1 MRKEEIIAKGAYT
14 APQFGEL
21 ISVRQFI
28 MLREKGEKHLL
39 LRLRNDRAERAD
51 AVSFRVKQFDIKGNL
66 IGAETVT
73 ERNIAAESGQEFAPD
88 TPVKLNHAC
97 VDFTVEMVSAVYGD
111 YTYHLHGD
119 TLTSSY
125 ESRSEEPPLDKEAIA
140 KSLRGRS
147 GRVTVKTG
155 HAPRLLVASM
165 AIILL
170 VVAVFAFLQ
179 LKNFMATEEFFT
191 LESVDYR
198 FLTDDHENGPISII
212 GYRGDAGNIIIPADV
227 EGHEVAEIAD
237 RAFEGKVLRS
247 VIIKGSPAIGERAFA
262 DCKYLDK
269 VEIPHVTEIGYAA
282 FAGCGE
288 LEELTLS
295 SSLTAIPATAFEA
308 CRSLTEIHLP
318 VGLVSLDSGA
328 FRGCSSLTTVTLP
341 ATLTHMG
348 TEVFADCES
357 LTSLTAPYA
366 GMNEVGQDTIGYFFG
381 GSDRIPHTLTS
392 ITVTKATAIGSYAFG
407 GCSSVEEVSLPDSVK
422 SIGYGAFDGCTKLTS
437 LRLPAGL
444 TQLGCDAFRNC
455 ISLRSVA
462 IPAGVRT
469 LPVGTF
475 ADCTGLQTVTLPDGL
490 EQIETDAFANCTSL
504 TLLDIPESVNLLQ
517 SNALGGCTGLET
529 LTIPFLGESAEA
541 PMPLSM
547 LFGAP
552 LHGLKTLT
560 VRNTTEIVD
569 MAFGG
574 FDSLQS
580 VTLQGTATKVGSRAF
595 EKCTSLQS
603 VTLPDTV
610 TDMGEYAF
618 AECISLPAV
627 VLPAELTAI
636 SEGVFVGCS
645 SLKRIDAPAGL
656 RTLGN
661 RAFAGCSSLEDVSWL
676 RDVTDMG
683 EYVFDS
689 CTSLKEA
696 TLPTAMTAIKDGTF
710 NACSG
715 LQTVTLSPVTEVIG
729 RRAFGGCSALSNV
742 SIPEQ
747 TREILAEAFA
757 DCSSLTAVSLPSTL
771 RFLGQSAYAGC
782 SSMIDLTVPAGI
794 VEMGESILAGCTSL
808 KTLSVPYIGRS
819 RDNAAELAYLMGSD
833 IPESLRSVQVTHA
846 LTLAN
851 DTFNNCS
858 GIESIQLASGLTA
871 IGENAFRNCAALDSL
886 IIPETVTEIGAY
898 AFSGCR
904 GLKEILIPKTVT
916 LLQKGILAGCDSL
929 TKVTVPFI
937 GESRSTPSPLTHLFY
952 GASIPSPLTAVTL
965 TDADALDDYTF
976 ENCSR
981 LRTITL
987 NKDLKTIGAYAFYNC
1002 RGLQTLTIPSTVTRI
1017 ENNAFDGCTAL
1028 KKITIPSSVTSI
1040 GANALLNCRSLT
1052 EVNIPFV
1059 GTSRYDS
1066 SAFAALFG
1074 GHKDIPVS
1082 LTKVTVTDSTT
1093 VKDNAFS
1100 GMSNLEEIVYTH
1112 PVTAIGVS
1120 AFNGCSSL
1128 TSFAFSDGLVSIG
1141 ERAFYNCDGLTELVL
1156 PEGIDSIGE
1165 RAFYNCDGLTSAT
1178 VGSTATSIGQYA
1190 FGQCNNLTEL
1200 TIPFVGGTPD
1210 DGNGLSYVFG
1220 NRWDMP
1226 QGLRKVT
1233 VTNSTTVKDNAF
1245 SGMSNLEEVV
1255 YEQPITAIGAGS
1267 FYNCSSLA
1275 AFDIPDTVIFV
1286 GNEAFY
1292 NCDSLT
1298 GVHLSGGDVTLGSN
1312 AFYDCDGI
1320 IELNATDGTVNIGS
1334 QAFANC
1340 DNLTTLNV
1348 SDGSVTIGYE
1358 SFYNCDGLTELV
1370 LPEGINSI
1378 GDRAFYD
1385 CSNLTS
1391 ATVGSTATS
1400 IGQYA
1405 FGQCNNLTELTI
1417 PFVGGDPYDGNN
1429 LSYWFGNQWNIPQ
1442 GLRKITVTNS
1452 STVKDNAFSGMSNL
1466 QEVVYEQPITA
1477 VGVSAFNGCSSL
1489 TSFAFSDGLV
1499 SIGERAFYNCDGLTE
1514 LVLPEGIDSI
1524 GERAF
1529 YNCDGLTSAT
1539 VGSTATSIGQ
1549 YAFGQCN
1556 NLTELTIPFVG
1567 GTPDDGNGLSYVFG
1581 DQWNMPQG
1589 LRRVTVTNSST
1600 VKDNAFNGMSNLE
1613 EIVYEQAITAIGA
1626 SAFYNCSS
1634 LAAFDIPDSIVSI
1647 GYGAFRNCD
1656 GLTELHIPDG
1666 IESIGER
1673 AFYDCSN
1680 LTSATVGDT
1689 ATSIGYNAFR
1699 YCYNLTELTVP
1710 FVGGTPD
1717 DGNGL
1722 SYWFGN
1728 QWDMPQSLRKVT
1740 VTNSTTVK
1748 DNAFSGMSNLEE
1760 IVYEQTITAIG
1771 ASAFNNCMSLTTFDI
1786 PDTVTSIG
1794 SRAFYGCSSLNEI
1807 HVPEGVE
1814 SFGEYAFYN
1823 CNGISEL
1830 TFAAESVDIGS
1841 HAFANCDN
1849 LTTLNV
1855 SDGSVTIGYEAFYSC
1870 DGLTELTLP
1879 DGIESIGERAFYNC
1893 NGLTSMTVNDT
1904 VSSIGYNAFG
1914 QCNNLTE
1921 LTVPFV
1927 GGTPDDGNG
1936 LSYWFGNQWDMPQS
1950 LRKVTVT
1957 NSTTVK
1963 DNAFNGMN
1971 NLEEVVYEQ
1980 TITDIGSSAFYNCT
1994 SLATFDIPDTVTSIG
2009 YEAFYN
2015 CDGLT
2020 ELTLPDGIESIGE
2033 RAFYNCN
2040 GLTSMTVNDTVSS
2053 IGYNAFGQCNNLT
2066 ELTVPFVGG
2075 TPDDGNNLSYVFGDQ
2090 WNMPQSLRKVTV
2102 TDSTTVKPY
2111 AFQSL
2116 QYVEEIVY
2124 TQDVTEIG
2132 NNAFES
2138 CTALKRVEL
2147 GDAIETIGSYSFSNC
2162 YALKSFTIPAG
2173 CQSVGNYAFMSC
2185 YALYEVYNDSELTF
2199 AEWDM
2204 TYLRNNCLAYRTD
2217 DTPVEK
2223 VSVDGV
2229 ELLLADNGTWYV
2241 VDYTGDSESLTLPAS
2256 FTANG
2261 VSVDSYG
2268 IAPYAFRNRKDIYS
2282 VTVPAAVTFI
2292 SHQAFEGCTNL
2303 REVYNL
2309 SSLSITKGSYDHGQV
2324 AYYAY
2329 IVHASTDAEPLSNV
2343 RIGDFEF
2350 YKSDDSWF
2358 LAHYH
2363 GAGGDVIL
2371 DSFTY
2376 EGEEIPSYEVLR
2388 SAFQGNGSITS
2399 LVITD
2404 AVKSMDPY
2412 AFQSMGSL
2420 QSVRFEDN
2428 TEMTVIP
2435 EYAFAWCY
2443 NLKQVTLPSTLTEI
2457 RYDAFWECQALREIY
2472 NLSSL
2477 ELTMGASDHG
2487 RVAQYAFIIHDSLDD
2502 PALSEVR
2509 IGDYVFLNSGD
2520 IWLLERYEGTESDIV
2535 LGAFT
2540 HDGVTVNSYAIMT
2553 GAFRYNS
2560 YVERVVIGDE
2570 VKSIG
2575 REAFYNCNRLKSVSF
2590 ADNTSITTILP
2601 YTFAY
2606 SRNLDTVILPAG
2618 LTSIEYDAFW
2628 DCTNLWVVCNLS
2640 DLDLTIGSGND
2651 GYVAYYAK
2659 VILTSPDEDE
2669 LRVMNVDQRG
2679 YTYKFYCEDGEW
2691 SLYARVQYSG
2701 YDWQYIL
2708 PELVIDGI
2716 VTPYRVATGISGYS
2730 QIVIPASV
2738 TYVDLNSFTGSE
2750 ILYGGTAEEF
2760 AALTEGYD
2768 VSYYTV
2774 RYYANCVHNEEQWS
2788 YYPDGSIMVGMSY
2801 SSTVIKDATC
2811 TEKGIIQYTCSHC
2824 QETWEGETQ
2833 SFGNHDMDED
2843 HRCRICGARFESRPL
2858 QDVWKVTNDA
2868 LYPFDITEN
2877 GEIVSTNK
2885 GDSQV
2890 ATITLEALYAT
2901 VFTYDYY
2908 VSTEGNCDVLIVRKN
2923 GVDLTHASGTGADVQ
2938 RGVTVDVAAGD
2949 VITVTYSKDGSV
2961 STGEDLVKILNLVYF
2976 VEEAGDTVER

>member
-73 ERNIAAESGQEFAPD
+73 ERNIAAEGGQEFAPD

-147 GRVTVKTG
+147 GRVTVKTT
-155 HAPRLLVASM
+155 HAPRLLVASV

-198 FLTDDHENGPISII
+198 FLTDDHENGPISIV
-212 GYRGDAGNIIIPADV
+212 GYRGNAGNIIIPADV

-247 VIIKGSPAIGERAFA
+247 VTIKGSPAIGERAFA

-269 VEIPHVTEIGYAA
+269 VEIPNVTEIGYAA

-288 LEELTLS
+288 LKELALS
-295 SSLTAIPATAFEA
+295 SSLTAIPVAAFEG
-308 CRSLTEIHLP
+308 CRSLTEVHLP
-318 VGLVSLDSGA
+318 EGLVSLDSGA

-341 ATLTHMG
+341 NTLTHMG
-348 TEVFADCES
+348 VEVFADCTA

-366 GMNEVGQDTIGYFFG
+366 GMNEAGRDTVGYLFG

-469 LPVGTF
+469 LPAGTF

-504 TLLDIPESVNLLQ
+504 TLLDIPESVKLLQ

-529 LTIPFLGESAEA
+529 LTIPFLGESADA
-541 PMPLSM
+541 PMPLSG

-569 MAFGG
+569 MAFQG
-574 FDSLQS
+574 FDGLQS
-580 VTLQGTATKVGSRAF
+580 VTLQGTATRVGSRAF

-627 VLPAELTAI
+627 VLPAELTEI
-636 SEGVFVGCS
+636 SEGVFAGCS

-661 RAFAGCSSLEDVSWL
+661 RAFAGCSSLEDISWL

-696 TLPTAMTAIKDGTF
+696 TLPTAMTAIQDGTF

-715 LQTVTLSPVTEVIG
+715 LQTVTLSPATEVIG

-747 TREILAEAFA
+747 TREILEEAFA

-771 RFLGQSAYAGC
+771 QLLGQSAYAGC
-782 SSMIDLTVPAGI
+782 SSMVDLTVPAGI

-904 GLKEILIPKTVT
+904 GLKEILIPQTVT

-952 GASIPSPLTAVTL
+952 GASIPSSLTSVTL
-965 TDADALDDYTF
+965 TDADALDNYTF

-981 LRTITL
+981 LTTITL

-1017 ENNAFDGCTAL
+1017 ENNAFDGCTGL

-1066 SAFAALFG
+1066 SAFATLFG

-1082 LTKVTVTDSTT
+1082 LTKVTVTNSTT
-1093 VKDNAFS
+1093 VKDNAFN
-1100 GMSNLEEIVYTH
+1100 GMSSLKEIVYTQT
-1112 PVTAIGVS
+1112 VTDIGVS

-1165 RAFYNCDGLTSAT
+1165 RAFYDCSNLTSST

-1200 TIPFVGGTPD
+1200 TVPFVGGTPY
-1210 DGNGLSYVFG
+1210 DGNSLSYVFG
-1220 NRWDMP
+1220 NQWNIP
-1226 QGLRKVT
+1226 QSLRRVT
-1233 VTNSTTVKDNAF
+1233 VTNSSTVKDNAF

-1255 YEQPITAIGAGS
+1255 YEQAITAIGAGA

-1348 SDGSVTIGYE
+1348 SGGSVTIGYE

-1370 LPEGINSI
+1370 LPEGIDSI
-1378 GDRAFYD
+1378 GGRAFYD
-1385 CSNLTS
+1385 CNNLTS

-1405 FGQCNNLTELTI
+1405 FGQCNNLTELTV
-1417 PFVGGDPYDGNN
+1417 PFVGGTPYDGNS
-1429 LSYWFGNQWNIPQ
+1429 LSYVFGNQWNMPQ
-1442 GLRKITVTNS
+1442 GLRRVTVTNS
-1452 STVKDNAFSGMSNL
+1452 TTVKDNAFNGMSNL
-1466 QEVVYEQPITA
+1466 EEIVYEQPVTA
-1477 VGVSAFNGCSSL
+1477 IGVSAFNGCSSL

-1529 YNCDGLTSAT
+1529 YDCSNLTSST

-1556 NLTELTIPFVG
+1556 NLTELTVPFVG
-1567 GTPDDGNGLSYVFG
+1567 GTPYDGNSLSYVFG
-1581 DQWNMPQG
+1581 NQWNMPQG
-1589 LRRVTVTNSST
+1589 LRRVTVTNSTT

-1613 EIVYEQAITAIGA
+1613 EIVYEQPITAIGA

-1634 LAAFDIPDSIVSI
+1634 LAAFDIPD
-1647 GYGAFRNCD
+1647 
-1656 GLTELHIPDG
+1656 
-1666 IESIGER
+1666 
-1673 AFYDCSN
+1673 
-1680 LTSATVGDT
+1680 TV
-1689 ATSIGYNAFR
+1689 I
-1699 YCYNLTELTVP
+1699 
-1710 FVGGTPD
+1710 
-1717 DGNGL
+1717 
-1722 SYWFGN
+1722 
-1728 QWDMPQSLRKVT
+1728 
-1740 VTNSTTVK
+1740 
-1748 DNAFSGMSNLEE
+1748 
-1760 IVYEQTITAIG
+1760 
-1771 ASAFNNCMSLTTFDI
+1771 
-1786 PDTVTSIG
+1786 SIG
-1794 SRAFYGCSSLNEI
+1794 SHAFYGCSSLNEI

-1855 SDGSVTIGYEAFYSC
+1855 SDGSVTIGYEAFFSC
-1870 DGLTELTLP
+1870 DGLTELVLP
-1879 DGIESIGERAFYNC
+1879 DGIESIGESAFYNC

-1921 LTVPFV
+1921 LSVPFV
-1927 GGTPDDGNG
+1927 GGTPDDGN
-1936 LSYWFGNQWDMPQS
+1936 
-1950 LRKVTVT
+1950 R
-1957 NSTTVK
+1957 
-1963 DNAFNGMN
+1963 
-1971 NLEEVVYEQ
+1971 
-1980 TITDIGSSAFYNCT
+1980 
-1994 SLATFDIPDTVTSIG
+1994 
-2009 YEAFYN
+2009 
-2015 CDGLT
+2015 
-2020 ELTLPDGIESIGE
+2020 
-2033 RAFYNCN
+2033 
-2040 GLTSMTVNDTVSS
+2040 
-2053 IGYNAFGQCNNLT
+2053 
-2066 ELTVPFVGG
+2066 
-2075 TPDDGNNLSYVFGDQ
+2075 LSYVFGDQ
-2090 WNMPQSLRKVTV
+2090 WNMPRSLRKVTV

-2124 TQDVTEIG
+2124 TQNVTEIG

-2173 CQSVGNYAFMSC
+2173 CQSVGDYAFAWC

-2241 VDYTGDSESLTLPAS
+2241 VNYTGGSEALTLPAS

-2261 VSVDSYG
+2261 ITVDSYS
-2268 IAPYAFRNRKDIYS
+2268 IAPYAFHNRKDIYS

-2292 SHQAFEGCTNL
+2292 SHQAFEACTNL

-2329 IVHASTDAEPLSNV
+2329 IVHTSTDAEPLSNV

-2350 YKSDDSWF
+2350 YKSADSWF
-2358 LAHYH
+2358 LVRYH

-2388 SAFQGNGSITS
+2388 SAFQGNGNITS

-2404 AVKSMDPY
+2404 AVKRMDPY

-2457 RYDAFWECQALREIY
+2457 RYNAFWECQALREIY

-2487 RVAQYAFIIHDSLDD
+2487 YVAQYAFIIHDSLDD

-2520 IWLLERYEGTESDIV
+2520 VWLLERYDGTESDIV
-2535 LGAFT
+2535 LGTFT
-2540 HDGVTVNSYAIMT
+2540 HDGMTVNSYAIMT
-2553 GAFRYNS
+2553 GAFRHNS

-2575 REAFYNCNRLKSVSF
+2575 REAFYNCSRLKSVSF

-2601 YTFAY
+2601 HTFAY
-2606 SRNLDTVILPAG
+2606 SRNLDTVILPVG

-2628 DCTNLWVVCNLS
+2628 ECSNLWVVCNLS
-2640 DLDLTIGSGND
+2640 DLDLTIGSDNN
-2651 GYVAYYAK
+2651 GYVACYAK

-2679 YTYKFYCEDGEW
+2679 YTYKFYCENGEW

-2708 PELVIDGI
+2708 PELVIDGT

-2760 AALTEGYD
+2760 AALTEGYN
-2768 VSYYTV
+2768 VSHYAV
-2774 RYYANCVHNEEQWS
+2774 RYYADCVHNEEQWS
-2788 YYPDGSIMVGMSY
+2788 YYPDGSIMMGMSY

-2843 HRCRICGARFESRPL
+2843 HRCRICGVRFESRPL
-2858 QDVWKVTNDA
+2858 QDVWKVTNDP

-2885 GDSQV
+2885 GDFQV

-2908 VSTEGNCDVLIVRKN
+2908 VSTEGGCDVLIVRKN
-2923 GVDLTHASGTGADVQ
+2923 GVDLTYASGTGADVQ

-2976 VEEAGDTVER
+2976 VEEAGDTFEK

>member
-73 ERNIAAESGQEFAPD
+73 ERNIAAEGGQEFAPD

-147 GRVTVKTG
+147 GRVTVKTT
-155 HAPRLLVASM
+155 HAPRLLVASV

-198 FLTDDHENGPISII
+198 FLTDDHENGPISIV
-212 GYRGDAGNIIIPADV
+212 GYRGNAGNIIIPADV

-247 VIIKGSPAIGERAFA
+247 VTIKGSPAIGERAFA

-269 VEIPHVTEIGYAA
+269 VEIPNVTEIGYAA

-288 LEELTLS
+288 LKELALS
-295 SSLTAIPATAFEA
+295 SSLTAIPVAAFEG
-308 CRSLTEIHLP
+308 CRSLTEVHLP
-318 VGLVSLDSGA
+318 EGLVSLDSGA

-341 ATLTHMG
+341 NTLTHMG
-348 TEVFADCES
+348 VEVFADCTA

-366 GMNEVGQDTIGYFFG
+366 GMNEAGRDTVGYLFG

-469 LPVGTF
+469 LPAGTF

-504 TLLDIPESVNLLQ
+504 TLLDIPESVKLLQ

-529 LTIPFLGESAEA
+529 LTIPFLGESADA
-541 PMPLSM
+541 PMPLSG

-569 MAFGG
+569 MAFQG
-574 FDSLQS
+574 FDGLQS
-580 VTLQGTATKVGSRAF
+580 VTLQGTATRVGSRAF

-627 VLPAELTAI
+627 VLPAELTEI
-636 SEGVFVGCS
+636 SEGVFAGCS

-661 RAFAGCSSLEDVSWL
+661 RAFAGCSSLEDISWL

-696 TLPTAMTAIKDGTF
+696 TLPTAMTAIQDGTF

-715 LQTVTLSPVTEVIG
+715 LQTVTLSPATEVIG

-747 TREILAEAFA
+747 TREILEEAFA

-771 RFLGQSAYAGC
+771 QLLGQSAYAGC
-782 SSMIDLTVPAGI
+782 SSMVDLTVPAGI

-904 GLKEILIPKTVT
+904 GLKEILIPQTVT

-952 GASIPSPLTAVTL
+952 GASIPSSLTSVTL
-965 TDADALDDYTF
+965 TDADALDNYTF

-981 LRTITL
+981 LTTITL

-1017 ENNAFDGCTAL
+1017 ENNAFDGCTGL

-1066 SAFAALFG
+1066 SAFATLFG

-1082 LTKVTVTDSTT
+1082 LTKVTVTNSTT
-1093 VKDNAFS
+1093 VKDNAFN
-1100 GMSNLEEIVYTH
+1100 GMSSLKEIVYTQT
-1112 PVTAIGVS
+1112 VTDIGVS

-1165 RAFYNCDGLTSAT
+1165 RAFYDCSNLTSST

-1200 TIPFVGGTPD
+1200 TVPFVGGTPY
-1210 DGNGLSYVFG
+1210 DGNSLSYVFG
-1220 NRWDMP
+1220 NQWNIP
-1226 QGLRKVT
+1226 QSLRRVT
-1233 VTNSTTVKDNAF
+1233 VTNSSTVKDNAF

-1255 YEQPITAIGAGS
+1255 YEQAITAIGAGA

-1348 SDGSVTIGYE
+1348 SGGSVTIGYE

-1370 LPEGINSI
+1370 LPEGIDSI
-1378 GDRAFYD
+1378 GGRAFYD
-1385 CSNLTS
+1385 CNNLTS

-1417 PFVGGDPYDGNN
+1417 PFVGGTPDDGNS
-1429 LSYWFGNQWNIPQ
+1429 LSYVFGNQWNMPQ

-1452 STVKDNAFSGMSNL
+1452 TTVKDNAFNGMSNL
-1466 QEVVYEQPITA
+1466 EEIVYEQPVTA
-1477 VGVSAFNGCSSL
+1477 IGVSAFNGCSSL

-1524 GERAF
+1524 GDRAF
-1529 YNCDGLTSAT
+1529 YDCSNLTSAT

-1556 NLTELTIPFVG
+1556 NLTELTVPFVG
-1567 GTPDDGNGLSYVFG
+1567 GTPYDGNSLSYVFG
-1581 DQWNMPQG
+1581 NQWNMPQG
-1589 LRRVTVTNSST
+1589 LRRVTVTNSTT

-1613 EIVYEQAITAIGA
+1613 EIVYEQPITAIGA

-1634 LAAFDIPDSIVSI
+1634 LAAFDIPD
-1647 GYGAFRNCD
+1647 
-1656 GLTELHIPDG
+1656 
-1666 IESIGER
+1666 
-1673 AFYDCSN
+1673 
-1680 LTSATVGDT
+1680 TV
-1689 ATSIGYNAFR
+1689 I
-1699 YCYNLTELTVP
+1699 
-1710 FVGGTPD
+1710 
-1717 DGNGL
+1717 
-1722 SYWFGN
+1722 
-1728 QWDMPQSLRKVT
+1728 
-1740 VTNSTTVK
+1740 
-1748 DNAFSGMSNLEE
+1748 
-1760 IVYEQTITAIG
+1760 
-1771 ASAFNNCMSLTTFDI
+1771 
-1786 PDTVTSIG
+1786 SIG
-1794 SRAFYGCSSLNEI
+1794 SHAFYGCSSLNEI

-1855 SDGSVTIGYEAFYSC
+1855 SDGSVTIGYEAFFSC
-1870 DGLTELTLP
+1870 DGLTELVLP
-1879 DGIESIGERAFYNC
+1879 DGIESIGESAFYNC

-1921 LTVPFV
+1921 LSVPFV
-1927 GGTPDDGNG
+1927 GGTPDDGN
-1936 LSYWFGNQWDMPQS
+1936 
-1950 LRKVTVT
+1950 R
-1957 NSTTVK
+1957 
-1963 DNAFNGMN
+1963 
-1971 NLEEVVYEQ
+1971 
-1980 TITDIGSSAFYNCT
+1980 
-1994 SLATFDIPDTVTSIG
+1994 
-2009 YEAFYN
+2009 
-2015 CDGLT
+2015 
-2020 ELTLPDGIESIGE
+2020 
-2033 RAFYNCN
+2033 
-2040 GLTSMTVNDTVSS
+2040 
-2053 IGYNAFGQCNNLT
+2053 
-2066 ELTVPFVGG
+2066 
-2075 TPDDGNNLSYVFGDQ
+2075 LSYVFGDQ
-2090 WNMPQSLRKVTV
+2090 WNMPRSLRKVTV

-2124 TQDVTEIG
+2124 TQNVTEIG

-2173 CQSVGNYAFMSC
+2173 CQSVGDYAFAWC

-2241 VDYTGDSESLTLPAS
+2241 VNYTGGSEALTLPAS

-2261 VSVDSYG
+2261 ITVDSYS
-2268 IAPYAFRNRKDIYS
+2268 IAPYAFHNRKDIYS

-2292 SHQAFEGCTNL
+2292 SHQAFEACTNL

-2329 IVHASTDAEPLSNV
+2329 IVHTSTDAEPLSNV

-2350 YKSDDSWF
+2350 YKSADSWF
-2358 LAHYH
+2358 LVRYH

-2388 SAFQGNGSITS
+2388 SAFQGNGNITS

-2404 AVKSMDPY
+2404 AVKRMDPY

-2457 RYDAFWECQALREIY
+2457 RYNAFWECQALREIY

-2487 RVAQYAFIIHDSLDD
+2487 YVAQYAFIIHDSLDD

-2520 IWLLERYEGTESDIV
+2520 VWLLERYDGTESDIV
-2535 LGAFT
+2535 LGTFT
-2540 HDGVTVNSYAIMT
+2540 HDGMTVNSYAIMT
-2553 GAFRYNS
+2553 GAFRHNS

-2575 REAFYNCNRLKSVSF
+2575 REAFYNCSRLKSVSF

-2601 YTFAY
+2601 HTFAY
-2606 SRNLDTVILPAG
+2606 SRNLDTVILPVG

-2628 DCTNLWVVCNLS
+2628 ECSNLWVVCNLS
-2640 DLDLTIGSGND
+2640 DLDLTIGSDNN
-2651 GYVAYYAK
+2651 GYVACYAK

-2679 YTYKFYCEDGEW
+2679 YTYKFYCENGEW

-2708 PELVIDGI
+2708 PELVIDGT

-2760 AALTEGYD
+2760 AALTEGYN
-2768 VSYYTV
+2768 VSHYAV
-2774 RYYANCVHNEEQWS
+2774 RYYADCVHNEEQWS
-2788 YYPDGSIMVGMSY
+2788 YYPDGSIMMGMSY

-2843 HRCRICGARFESRPL
+2843 HRCRICGVRFESRPL
-2858 QDVWKVTNDA
+2858 QDVWKVTNDP

-2885 GDSQV
+2885 GDFQV

-2908 VSTEGNCDVLIVRKN
+2908 VSTEGGCDVLIVRKN
-2923 GVDLTHASGTGADVQ
+2923 GVDLTYASGTGADVQ

-2976 VEEAGDTVER
+2976 VEEAGDTFEK

>member
-73 ERNIAAESGQEFAPD
+73 ERNIAAEGGQEFAPD

-147 GRVTVKTG
+147 GRVTVKTTN
-155 HAPRLLVASM
+155 APRLLVASV

-198 FLTDDHENGPISII
+198 FLTDDHENGPISIV
-212 GYRGDAGNIIIPADV
+212 GYRGNAGNIIIPADV
-227 EGHEVAEIAD
+227 EGHKVAEIAD

-247 VIIKGSPAIGERAFA
+247 VTIKGSPAIGERAFA

-269 VEIPHVTEIGYAA
+269 VEIPNVTEIGYAA

-288 LEELTLS
+288 LKELALS
-295 SSLTAIPATAFEA
+295 SSLTAIPVAAFEG
-308 CRSLTEIHLP
+308 CQSLTEVHLP
-318 VGLVSLDSGA
+318 EGLVSLDSGA

-341 ATLTHMG
+341 NTLTHMG
-348 TEVFADCES
+348 VEVFADCTS

-366 GMNEVGQDTIGYFFG
+366 GMNEAGQDTVGYLFG

-469 LPVGTF
+469 LPAGTF
-475 ADCTGLQTVTLPDGL
+475 AGCTGLQTVTLPDGL

-504 TLLDIPESVNLLQ
+504 TLLDIPESVKLLQ

-541 PMPLSM
+541 PMPLSG

-569 MAFGG
+569 MAFQG
-574 FDSLQS
+574 FDGLQS
-580 VTLQGTATKVGSRAF
+580 VTLQGTATRVGSRAF
-595 EKCTSLQS
+595 EKCESLQS

-618 AECISLPAV
+618 AECVSLPAV

-661 RAFAGCSSLEDVSWL
+661 RAFAGCSSLEDISWL

-696 TLPTAMTAIKDGTF
+696 TLPTAMTAIMDGTF

-819 RDNAAELAYLMGSD
+819 RDNAAELAYLMGND

-904 GLKEILIPKTVT
+904 GMKEILIPKTVT

-952 GASIPSPLTAVTL
+952 GASIPSPLTSVTL

-981 LRTITL
+981 LTTITL

-1017 ENNAFDGCTAL
+1017 ENNAFDGCTGL

-1066 SAFAALFG
+1066 SAFAILFG
-1074 GHKDIPVS
+1074 GHTDIPVS

-1093 VKDNAFS
+1093 VKDHAFN
-1100 GMSNLEEIVYTH
+1100 GMSSLKEIVYTH

-1128 TSFAFSDGLVSIG
+1128 TSFAFSDGLISIG

-1156 PEGIDSIGE
+1156 PEGIDSIGD
-1165 RAFYNCDGLTSAT
+1165 RAFYDCNNLTSAT

-1200 TIPFVGGTPD
+1200 TIPFVGGTPY
-1210 DGNGLSYVFG
+1210 DGNSLSYVLG
-1220 NRWDMP
+1220 NQWNIP
-1226 QGLRKVT
+1226 QGLRKIT

-1245 SGMSNLEEVV
+1245 SGMSNLQEVV
-1255 YEQPITAIGAGS
+1255 YEQPITAIGAS
-1267 FYNCSSLA
+1267 AFNNCSSLA

-1385 CSNLTS
+1385 CNNLTS

-1442 GLRKITVTNS
+1442 GLRKVTVTNS
-1452 STVKDNAFSGMSNL
+1452 TTVKDNAFSGMSNL
-1466 QEVVYEQPITA
+1466 EEIVYEQAITA
-1477 VGVSAFNGCSSL
+1477 IGVSAFNGCSSL

-1514 LVLPEGIDSI
+1514 LHIPDGIESI

-1529 YNCDGLTSAT
+1529 YDCNNLTSAT
-1539 VGSTATSIGQ
+1539 VGSTATSIG
-1549 YAFGQCN
+1549 YNAFRYCH
-1556 NLTELTIPFVG
+1556 NLTELTVPFVG
-1567 GTPDDGNGLSYVFG
+1567 GTPDDSTGLSYWFG

-1589 LRRVTVTNSST
+1589 LRKVTVTNSTT
-1600 VKDNAFNGMSNLE
+1600 VKDNAFSGMSNLE
-1613 EIVYEQAITAIGA
+1613 EIVYEQPITAIGA
-1626 SAFYNCSS
+1626 GAFYNCSS
-1634 LAAFDIPDSIVSI
+1634 LAAFDIPDTVIFV
-1647 GYGAFRNCD
+1647 GNEAFRNCD

-1680 LTSATVGDT
+1680 LTSATVGST

-1717 DGNGL
+1717 DSTGL
-1722 SYWFGN
+1722 SYWFGD
-1728 QWDMPQSLRKVT
+1728 QWNMPQGLRKVT
-1740 VTNSTTVK
+1740 VTNSTTVT

-1760 IVYEQTITAIG
+1760 IVYEQAITAIG
-1771 ASAFNNCMSLTTFDI
+1771 ASAFYNCTSLSSFDI
-1786 PDTVTSIG
+1786 PDTVISIG
-1794 SRAFYGCSSLNEI
+1794 SHAFYGCSSLNEI

-1823 CNGISEL
+1823 CTGISEL

-1855 SDGSVTIGYEAFYSC
+1855 SDGSVTIGYEAFFSC
-1870 DGLTELTLP
+1870 DGLTELVLP
-1879 DGIESIGERAFYNC
+1879 DGIESIGESAFYNC

-1921 LTVPFV
+1921 LSVPFV

-1936 LSYWFGNQWDMPQS
+1936 LSY
-1950 LRKVTVT
+1950 
-1957 NSTTVK
+1957 
-1963 DNAFNGMN
+1963 
-1971 NLEEVVYEQ
+1971 
-1980 TITDIGSSAFYNCT
+1980 
-1994 SLATFDIPDTVTSIG
+1994 
-2009 YEAFYN
+2009 
-2015 CDGLT
+2015 
-2020 ELTLPDGIESIGE
+2020 
-2033 RAFYNCN
+2033 
-2040 GLTSMTVNDTVSS
+2040 
-2053 IGYNAFGQCNNLT
+2053 
-2066 ELTVPFVGG
+2066 
-2075 TPDDGNNLSYVFGDQ
+2075 VFGDQ
-2090 WNMPQSLRKVTV
+2090 WNMPRSLRKVTV

-2124 TQDVTEIG
+2124 TQNVTEIG

-2147 GDAIETIGSYSFSNC
+2147 GDAIETIGSCSFSNC
-2162 YALKSFTIPAG
+2162 YALKSFTIPAD
-2173 CQSVGNYAFMSC
+2173 CQSVGDYAFAWC
-2185 YALYEVYNDSELTF
+2185 YALYEVYNDSDLTF

-2241 VDYTGDSESLTLPAS
+2241 VNYTGGSEALTLPAS

-2261 VSVDSYG
+2261 ITVDSYS
-2268 IAPYAFRNRKDIYS
+2268 IAPYAFHNRKDIYS

-2292 SHQAFEGCTNL
+2292 SHQAFEACTNL

-2329 IVHASTDAEPLSNV
+2329 IVHTSTDAEPLSNV

-2350 YKSDDSWF
+2350 YKSADSWF
-2358 LAHYH
+2358 LVRYH

-2388 SAFQGNGSITS
+2388 SAFQGNGNITS

-2457 RYDAFWECQALREIY
+2457 RYNAFWECQALREIY

-2487 RVAQYAFIIHDSLDD
+2487 YVAQYAFIIHDSLDD

-2520 IWLLERYEGTESDIV
+2520 VWLLERYDGTESDIV
-2535 LGAFT
+2535 LGTFT
-2540 HDGVTVNSYAIMT
+2540 HDGMTVNSYAIMT
-2553 GAFRYNS
+2553 GAFRHNS

-2601 YTFAY
+2601 HTFAY
-2606 SRNLDTVILPAG
+2606 SRNLDTVILPVG

-2628 DCTNLWVVCNLS
+2628 ECSNLWVVCNLS
-2640 DLDLTIGSGND
+2640 DLDLTIGSGNN
-2651 GYVAYYAK
+2651 GYVACYAK

-2708 PELVIDGI
+2708 PELVIDGT

-2760 AALTEGYD
+2760 AALTEGYN
-2768 VSYYTV
+2768 VSHYAV
-2774 RYYANCVHNEEQWS
+2774 RYYADCVHNEEQWS
-2788 YYPDGSIMVGMSY
+2788 YYPDGSIMMGMSY

-2843 HRCRICGARFESRPL
+2843 HRCRICGVRFESRPL

-2868 LYPFDITEN
+2868 RYPFDITEN

-2885 GDSQV
+2885 GDFQV

-2908 VSTEGNCDVLIVRKN
+2908 VSTEGGCDVLIVRKN
-2923 GVDLTHASGTGADVQ
+2923 GVDLTYASGTGADVQ

-2961 STGEDLVKILNLVYF
+2961 SNGEDLVKILNLVYF
-2976 VEEAGDTVER
+2976 VEEAGNTVER

>member
-73 ERNIAAESGQEFAPD
+73 ERNIAAEGGQEFAPD

-147 GRVTVKTG
+147 GRVTVKTTN
-155 HAPRLLVASM
+155 APRLLVASV

-198 FLTDDHENGPISII
+198 FLTDDHENGPISIV
-212 GYRGDAGNIIIPADV
+212 GYRGNAGNIIIPADV

-247 VIIKGSPAIGERAFA
+247 VTIKGSPAIGERAFA

-269 VEIPHVTEIGYAA
+269 VEIPNVTEIGYAA

-288 LEELTLS
+288 LKELALS
-295 SSLTAIPATAFEA
+295 SSLTAIPVAAFEG
-308 CRSLTEIHLP
+308 CQSLTEVHLP
-318 VGLVSLDSGA
+318 EGLVSLDSGA

-341 ATLTHMG
+341 NTLTHMG
-348 TEVFADCES
+348 VEVFADCTS

-366 GMNEVGQDTIGYFFG
+366 GMNEAGQDTVGYLFG

-469 LPVGTF
+469 LPAGTF

-504 TLLDIPESVNLLQ
+504 TLLDIPESVKLLQ

-541 PMPLSM
+541 PMPLSG

-569 MAFGG
+569 MASQG
-574 FDSLQS
+574 FDGLQS
-580 VTLQGTATKVGSRAF
+580 VTLQGTATRVGSRTF
-595 EKCTSLQS
+595 EKCESLQS

-636 SEGVFVGCS
+636 SESVFEGCS

-661 RAFAGCSSLEDVSWL
+661 RAVAGCSSLEDISWL

-696 TLPTAMTAIKDGTF
+696 TLPTAMTAIMDGTF

-819 RDNAAELAYLMGSD
+819 RDNAAELTYLMGND

-904 GLKEILIPKTVT
+904 GMKEILIPKTVT
-916 LLQKGILAGCDSL
+916 LLQKGILAGCDFL

-952 GASIPSPLTAVTL
+952 GASIPSPLTSVTL

-981 LRTITL
+981 LTTITL

-1017 ENNAFDGCTAL
+1017 ENNAFDGCTGL

-1066 SAFAALFG
+1066 SAFATLFG
-1074 GHKDIPVS
+1074 GYKDIPVS

-1093 VKDNAFS
+1093 VKDHAFN
-1100 GMSNLEEIVYTH
+1100 GMSSLKEIVYTH

-1156 PEGIDSIGE
+1156 PEGIDSIGD
-1165 RAFYNCDGLTSAT
+1165 RAFYDCNNLTSAT

-1190 FGQCNNLTEL
+1190 FGQCNHLTEL
-1200 TIPFVGGTPD
+1200 TIPFVGGDPY
-1210 DGNGLSYVFG
+1210 DGNSLSYVFG
-1220 NRWDMP
+1220 NQWNMP
-1226 QGLRKVT
+1226 QGLRKIT
-1233 VTNSTTVKDNAF
+1233 VTNSSTVKDNAF
-1245 SGMSNLEEVV
+1245 NGMSNLQEVV
-1255 YEQPITAIGAGS
+1255 YEQPITAIGAS
-1267 FYNCSSLA
+1267 AFNNCSSLA

-1340 DNLTTLNV
+1340 DHLTTLNV

-1405 FGQCNNLTELTI
+1405 FGQCNNLTELT
-1417 PFVGGDPYDGNN
+1417 
-1429 LSYWFGNQWNIPQ
+1429 
-1442 GLRKITVTNS
+1442 
-1452 STVKDNAFSGMSNL
+1452 A
-1466 QEVVYEQPITA
+1466 
-1477 VGVSAFNGCSSL
+1477 
-1489 TSFAFSDGLV
+1489 
-1499 SIGERAFYNCDGLTE
+1499 
-1514 LVLPEGIDSI
+1514 
-1524 GERAF
+1524 
-1529 YNCDGLTSAT
+1529 
-1539 VGSTATSIGQ
+1539 
-1549 YAFGQCN
+1549 
-1556 NLTELTIPFVG
+1556 PFVG

-1589 LRRVTVTNSST
+1589 LRKVTVTNSST

-1634 LAAFDIPDSIVSI
+1634 LAAFDIPDSIVSV

-1722 SYWFGN
+1722 SYVFGD
-1728 QWDMPQSLRKVT
+1728 QWNMPQGLRKVT

-1760 IVYEQTITAIG
+1760 IVYEQAITAIG

-2033 RAFYNCN
+2033 SAFYNCN

-2066 ELTVPFVGG
+2066 ELSVPFVGG
-2075 TPDDGNNLSYVFGDQ
+2075 TPDDGNGLSYVFGDQ
-2090 WNMPQSLRKVTV
+2090 WNMPRSLRKVTV

-2124 TQDVTEIG
+2124 TQNVTEIG
-2132 NNAFES
+2132 NHAFES

-2173 CQSVGNYAFMSC
+2173 CQSVSDYAFAWC
-2185 YALYEVYNDSELTF
+2185 YALYEVYNDSDLTF

-2241 VDYTGDSESLTLPAS
+2241 VNYTGGSEALTLPAS

-2261 VSVDSYG
+2261 ITVDSYS
-2268 IAPYAFRNRKDIYS
+2268 IAPYAFHNRKDIYS

-2292 SHQAFEGCTNL
+2292 SHQAFEACTNL

-2329 IVHASTDAEPLSNV
+2329 IVHTSTDAEPLSNV

-2350 YKSDDSWF
+2350 YKSADSWF
-2358 LAHYH
+2358 LVRYH

-2388 SAFQGNGSITS
+2388 SAFQGNGNITS

-2404 AVKSMDPY
+2404 AVKRMDPY

-2457 RYDAFWECQALREIY
+2457 RYNAFWECQALREIY

-2487 RVAQYAFIIHDSLDD
+2487 YVAQYAFIIHDSLDD

-2520 IWLLERYEGTESDIV
+2520 VWLLERYDGTESDIV
-2535 LGAFT
+2535 LGTFT
-2540 HDGVTVNSYAIMT
+2540 HDGMTINSYAIMT
-2553 GAFRYNS
+2553 GAFRHNS

-2575 REAFYNCNRLKSVSF
+2575 REAFYNCSRLKSVSF

-2601 YTFAY
+2601 HTFAY

-2628 DCTNLWVVCNLS
+2628 ECSNLWVVCNLS
-2640 DLDLTIGSGND
+2640 DLDLTIGSDNN
-2651 GYVAYYAK
+2651 GYVACYAK
-2659 VILTSPDEDE
+2659 VILTSPDRDE

-2708 PELVIDGI
+2708 PELVIDGT

-2760 AALTEGYD
+2760 AALTEGYN
-2768 VSYYTV
+2768 VSHYAV
-2774 RYYANCVHNEEQWS
+2774 RYYADCVHNEEQWS
-2788 YYPDGSIMVGMSY
+2788 YYPDGSIMMGMSY

-2843 HRCRICGARFESRPL
+2843 HRCRICGVRFESRPL

-2868 LYPFDITEN
+2868 RYPFDITEN

-2885 GDSQV
+2885 GDYQV

-2908 VSTEGNCDVLIVRKN
+2908 VSTESGCDVLIVRKN
-2923 GVDLTHASGTGADVQ
+2923 GVDLTYASGTGADVQ

-2961 STGEDLVKILNLVYF
+2961 SNGEDLVKILNLVYF
-2976 VEEAGDTVER
+2976 VEEAGDTFER

>member
-73 ERNIAAESGQEFAPD
+73 ERNIAAEGGQEFAPD

-147 GRVTVKTG
+147 GRVTVKTTN
-155 HAPRLLVASM
+155 APRLLVASV

-198 FLTDDHENGPISII
+198 FLTDDHENGPISIV
-212 GYRGDAGNIIIPADV
+212 GYRGNAGNIIIPADV

-247 VIIKGSPAIGERAFA
+247 VTIKGSPAIGERAFA

-269 VEIPHVTEIGYAA
+269 VEIPNVTEIGYAA

-288 LEELTLS
+288 LKELALS
-295 SSLTAIPATAFEA
+295 SSLTAIPVAAFEG
-308 CRSLTEIHLP
+308 CQSLTEVHLP
-318 VGLVSLDSGA
+318 EGLVSLDSGA

-341 ATLTHMG
+341 NTLTHMG
-348 TEVFADCES
+348 VEVFADCTS

-366 GMNEVGQDTIGYFFG
+366 GMNEAGQDTVGYLFG

-469 LPVGTF
+469 LPAGTF

-504 TLLDIPESVNLLQ
+504 TLLDIPESVKLLQ

-541 PMPLSM
+541 PMPLSG

-569 MAFGG
+569 MASQG
-574 FDSLQS
+574 FDGLQS
-580 VTLQGTATKVGSRAF
+580 VTLQGTATRVGSRTF
-595 EKCTSLQS
+595 EKCESLQS

-636 SEGVFVGCS
+636 SESVFEGCS

-661 RAFAGCSSLEDVSWL
+661 RAFAGCSSLEDISWL

-696 TLPTAMTAIKDGTF
+696 TLPTAMTAIMDGTF

-819 RDNAAELAYLMGSD
+819 RDNAAELTYLMGND

-904 GLKEILIPKTVT
+904 GMKEILIPKTVT
-916 LLQKGILAGCDSL
+916 LLQKGILAGCDFL

-952 GASIPSPLTAVTL
+952 GASIPSPLTSVTL

-981 LRTITL
+981 LTTITL

-1017 ENNAFDGCTAL
+1017 ENNAFDGCTGL

-1066 SAFAALFG
+1066 SAFATLFG
-1074 GHKDIPVS
+1074 GYKDIPVS

-1093 VKDNAFS
+1093 VKDHAFN
-1100 GMSNLEEIVYTH
+1100 GMSSLKEIVYTH

-1156 PEGIDSIGE
+1156 PEGIDSIGD
-1165 RAFYNCDGLTSAT
+1165 RAFYDCNNLTSAT

-1200 TIPFVGGTPD
+1200 TAPFVGGTPD

-1220 NRWDMP
+1220 DQWNMP

-1233 VTNSTTVKDNAF
+1233 VTNSSTVKDNAF
-1245 SGMSNLEEVV
+1245 NGMSNLQEVV
-1255 YEQPITAIGAGS
+1255 YEQPITAIGAS
-1267 FYNCSSLA
+1267 AFNNCSSLA

-1340 DNLTTLNV
+1340 DHLTTLNV

-1405 FGQCNNLTELTI
+1405 FGQCNNLTELT
-1417 PFVGGDPYDGNN
+1417 
-1429 LSYWFGNQWNIPQ
+1429 
-1442 GLRKITVTNS
+1442 
-1452 STVKDNAFSGMSNL
+1452 A
-1466 QEVVYEQPITA
+1466 
-1477 VGVSAFNGCSSL
+1477 
-1489 TSFAFSDGLV
+1489 
-1499 SIGERAFYNCDGLTE
+1499 
-1514 LVLPEGIDSI
+1514 
-1524 GERAF
+1524 
-1529 YNCDGLTSAT
+1529 
-1539 VGSTATSIGQ
+1539 
-1549 YAFGQCN
+1549 
-1556 NLTELTIPFVG
+1556 PFVG

-1589 LRRVTVTNSST
+1589 LRKVTVTNSST

-1634 LAAFDIPDSIVSI
+1634 LAAFDIPDSIVSV

-1722 SYWFGN
+1722 SYVFGD
-1728 QWDMPQSLRKVT
+1728 QWNMPQGLRKVT

-1760 IVYEQTITAIG
+1760 IVYEQAITAIG

-2033 RAFYNCN
+2033 SAFYNCN

-2066 ELTVPFVGG
+2066 ELSVPFVGG
-2075 TPDDGNNLSYVFGDQ
+2075 TPDDGNGLSYVFGDQ
-2090 WNMPQSLRKVTV
+2090 WNMPRSLRKVTV

-2124 TQDVTEIG
+2124 TQNVTEIG
-2132 NNAFES
+2132 NHAFES

-2173 CQSVGNYAFMSC
+2173 CQSVSDYAFAWC
-2185 YALYEVYNDSELTF
+2185 YALYEVYNDSDLTF

-2241 VDYTGDSESLTLPAS
+2241 VNYTGGSEALTLPAS

-2261 VSVDSYG
+2261 ITVDSYS
-2268 IAPYAFRNRKDIYS
+2268 IAPYAFHNRKDIYS

-2292 SHQAFEGCTNL
+2292 SHQAFEACTNL

-2329 IVHASTDAEPLSNV
+2329 IVHTSTDAEPLSNV

-2350 YKSDDSWF
+2350 YKSADSWF
-2358 LAHYH
+2358 LVRYH

-2388 SAFQGNGSITS
+2388 SAFQGNGNITS

-2404 AVKSMDPY
+2404 AVKRMDPY

-2457 RYDAFWECQALREIY
+2457 RYNAFWECQALREIY

-2487 RVAQYAFIIHDSLDD
+2487 YVAQYAFIIHDSLDD

-2520 IWLLERYEGTESDIV
+2520 VWLLERYDGTESDIV
-2535 LGAFT
+2535 LGTFT
-2540 HDGVTVNSYAIMT
+2540 HDGMTINSYAIMT
-2553 GAFRYNS
+2553 GAFRHNS

-2575 REAFYNCNRLKSVSF
+2575 REAFYNCSRLKSVSF

-2601 YTFAY
+2601 HTFAY

-2628 DCTNLWVVCNLS
+2628 ECSNLWVVCNLS
-2640 DLDLTIGSGND
+2640 DLDLTIGSDNN
-2651 GYVAYYAK
+2651 GYVACYAK
-2659 VILTSPDEDE
+2659 VILTSPDRDE

-2708 PELVIDGI
+2708 PELVIDGT

-2760 AALTEGYD
+2760 AALTEGYN
-2768 VSYYTV
+2768 VSHYAV
-2774 RYYANCVHNEEQWS
+2774 RYYADCVHNEEQWS
-2788 YYPDGSIMVGMSY
+2788 YYPDGSIMMGMSY

-2843 HRCRICGARFESRPL
+2843 HRCRICGVRFESRPL

-2868 LYPFDITEN
+2868 RYPFDITEN

-2885 GDSQV
+2885 GDYQV

-2908 VSTEGNCDVLIVRKN
+2908 VSTESGCDVLIVRKN
-2923 GVDLTHASGTGADVQ
+2923 GVDLTYASGTGADVQ

-2961 STGEDLVKILNLVYF
+2961 SNGEDLVKILNLVYF
-2976 VEEAGDTVER
+2976 VEEAGDTFER

>member
-73 ERNIAAESGQEFAPD
+73 ERNIAAEGGQEFAPD

-147 GRVTVKTG
+147 GRVTVKTTN
-155 HAPRLLVASM
+155 APRLLVASV

-212 GYRGDAGNIIIPADV
+212 GYRGNAGNIIIPADV

-247 VIIKGSPAIGERAFA
+247 VTIKGSPAVGERAFA

-269 VEIPHVTEIGYAA
+269 VEIPNVTEIGYAA

-288 LEELTLS
+288 LKELTLS
-295 SSLTAIPATAFEA
+295 SSLTAIPVAAFEG

-318 VGLVSLDSGA
+318 EGLVSLDSGA
-328 FRGCSSLTTVTLP
+328 FRGCSSLTAVTLP
-341 ATLTHMG
+341 NTLTHMG
-348 TEVFADCES
+348 VEVFADCES

-366 GMNEVGQDTIGYFFG
+366 GMNEVGQDTVGYLFG

-469 LPVGTF
+469 LPAGTF
-475 ADCTGLQTVTLPDGL
+475 AGCTGLQTVTLPDGL

-504 TLLDIPESVNLLQ
+504 TLLDIPESVKLLQ

-529 LTIPFLGESAEA
+529 LTIPFLGESADA
-541 PMPLSM
+541 PMPLSG

-569 MAFGG
+569 MAFQG

-580 VTLQGTATKVGSRAF
+580 VTLQGTATRVGSRAF

-627 VLPAELTAI
+627 VLPAELTEI
-636 SEGVFVGCS
+636 SEGVFAGCS

-661 RAFAGCSSLEDVSWL
+661 RAFAGCSSLEDISWL

-696 TLPTAMTAIKDGTF
+696 TLPTAMTAIQDGTF

-782 SSMIDLTVPAGI
+782 SSMVDLTVPAGI

-904 GLKEILIPKTVT
+904 GLKEILIPQTVT

-952 GASIPSPLTAVTL
+952 GASIPSPLTSVTL

-1017 ENNAFDGCTAL
+1017 ENNAFDGCTGL

-1066 SAFAALFG
+1066 SAFATLFG

-1082 LTKVTVTDSTT
+1082 LTKVTVTNSTT
-1093 VKDNAFS
+1093 VKDNAFN
-1100 GMSNLEEIVYTH
+1100 GMSSLKEIVYTQT
-1112 PVTAIGVS
+1112 VTAIGVS

-1156 PEGIDSIGE
+1156 PEGI
-1165 RAFYNCDGLTSAT
+1165 
-1178 VGSTATSIGQYA
+1178 
-1190 FGQCNNLTEL
+1190 
-1200 TIPFVGGTPD
+1200 
-1210 DGNGLSYVFG
+1210 
-1220 NRWDMP
+1220 
-1226 QGLRKVT
+1226 
-1233 VTNSTTVKDNAF
+1233 
-1245 SGMSNLEEVV
+1245 
-1255 YEQPITAIGAGS
+1255 
-1267 FYNCSSLA
+1267 
-1275 AFDIPDTVIFV
+1275 
-1286 GNEAFY
+1286 
-1292 NCDSLT
+1292 
-1298 GVHLSGGDVTLGSN
+1298 
-1312 AFYDCDGI
+1312 
-1320 IELNATDGTVNIGS
+1320 
-1334 QAFANC
+1334 
-1340 DNLTTLNV
+1340 
-1348 SDGSVTIGYE
+1348 
-1358 SFYNCDGLTELV
+1358 
-1370 LPEGINSI
+1370 NSI

-1385 CSNLTS
+1385 CNNLTS

-1405 FGQCNNLTELTI
+1405 FGQCNNLTELTV
-1417 PFVGGDPYDGNN
+1417 PFVGGTPYDGNS
-1429 LSYWFGNQWNIPQ
+1429 LSYVFGNQWNIPQ
-1442 GLRKITVTNS
+1442 GIRK
-1452 STVKDNAFSGMSNL
+1452 
-1466 QEVVYEQPITA
+1466 
-1477 VGVSAFNGCSSL
+1477 
-1489 TSFAFSDGLV
+1489 
-1499 SIGERAFYNCDGLTE
+1499 
-1514 LVLPEGIDSI
+1514 
-1524 GERAF
+1524 
-1529 YNCDGLTSAT
+1529 
-1539 VGSTATSIGQ
+1539 
-1549 YAFGQCN
+1549 
-1556 NLTELTIPFVG
+1556 
-1567 GTPDDGNGLSYVFG
+1567 
-1581 DQWNMPQG
+1581 
-1589 LRRVTVTNSST
+1589 VTVTNSTT

-1613 EIVYEQAITAIGA
+1613 EVVYEQPITAIGA

-1647 GYGAFRNCD
+1647 GYDAFRNCD

-1680 LTSATVGDT
+1680 LTSATVGST

-1722 SYWFGN
+1722 SYWFGD
-1728 QWDMPQSLRKVT
+1728 QWNMPQGLRKVT

-1748 DNAFSGMSNLEE
+1748 DNAFNGMSNLEE
-1760 IVYEQTITAIG
+1760 IVYEQAITAIG
-1771 ASAFNNCMSLTTFDI
+1771 AGGFNNCTSLSSFDI

-1870 DGLTELTLP
+1870 DGLTELVLP

-1936 LSYWFGNQWDMPQS
+1936 LSYWFGNQWDMPRS

-2033 RAFYNCN
+2033 RAFYSCG

-2173 CQSVGNYAFMSC
+2173 CQSVGDYAFAWC

-2241 VDYTGDSESLTLPAS
+2241 VNYTGDSESLTLPAS
-2256 FTANG
+2256 FTSNG
-2261 VSVDSYG
+2261 ITVDSYD

-2292 SHQAFEGCTNL
+2292 SHQAFEACTNL

-2329 IVHASTDAEPLSNV
+2329 IVHTSTDAEPLSNV

-2358 LAHYH
+2358 LVRYH

-2404 AVKSMDPY
+2404 AVKRMDPY

-2457 RYDAFWECQALREIY
+2457 RYDAFWECHAMREIY

-2520 IWLLERYEGTESDIV
+2520 VWLLERYEGTESDIV
-2535 LGAFT
+2535 LGTFT

-2553 GAFRYNS
+2553 GAFRYNN

-2601 YTFAY
+2601 NTFA
-2606 SRNLDTVILPAG
+2606 SNHNLDTVILPAG

-2628 DCTNLWVVCNLS
+2628 NCTNLWVVCNLS
-2640 DLDLTIGSGND
+2640 DLDLTIGSGNN
-2651 GYVAYYAK
+2651 GYIAYYAK

-2708 PELVIDGI
+2708 PELVIDGT

-2774 RYYANCVHNEEQWS
+2774 RYYADCVHNEEQWS
-2788 YYPDGSIMVGMSY
+2788 YYPDGSIKTDMSY

-2833 SFGNHDMDED
+2833 SFGDHDMGED
-2843 HRCRICGARFESRPL
+2843 HRCRICGVRFESRPL
-2858 QDVWKVTNDA
+2858 QDVWKVTNDP

-2885 GDSQV
+2885 GDYQV

-2908 VSTEGNCDVLIVRKN
+2908 VSTEGGCDVLIVRKN
-2923 GVDLTHASGTGADVQ
+2923 GVELTHASGMGADVQ
-2938 RGVTVDVAAGD
+2938 RGVTVDIAAGD
-2949 VITVTYSKDGSV
+2949 VITVTYSKDVSV
-2961 STGEDLVKILNLVYF
+2961 SNGEDLVKILNLVYF